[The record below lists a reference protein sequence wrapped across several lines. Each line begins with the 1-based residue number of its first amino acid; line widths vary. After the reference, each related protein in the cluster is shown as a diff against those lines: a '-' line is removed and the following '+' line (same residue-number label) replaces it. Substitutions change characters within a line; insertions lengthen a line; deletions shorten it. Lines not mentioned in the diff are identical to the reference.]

1 MFGRSYFGGG
11 GPSSG
16 GGGLTASA
24 VWAHVLGNGKSA
36 GQNVVELQEGVNDL
50 LRRDCF
56 DEQIQEGFSAGD
68 ILRIL
73 AAVAAGKTQITD
85 LGGGAAQVT
94 FRAIDDS
101 GDVVVADMQNSE
113 RVDVT
118 LTPVETS

>member
-16 GGGLTASA
+16 GGGLTASG
-24 VWAHVLGNGKSA
+24 VWAHVLGNGLSA
-36 GQNVVELQEGVNDL
+36 GQNLVALQDL
-50 LRRDCF
+50 LDRHCV
-56 DEQIQEGFSAGD
+56 DEQVQTGFTVGD
-68 ILRIL
+68 TLRIL
-73 AAVAAGKTQITD
+73 AAVAAGKTTITD

-101 GDVVVADMQNSE
+101 GDVVVADMQESE